1 MKVFNLNKETLKAGW
16 MVSGLS
22 PKILPR
28 IEGLT
33 ASFFIK
39 ATFRLHPDKD
49 PTPWPKKPDRCSG
62 DKMIDGDKKKG
73 LGYISDFAPYKPYAD
88 FAAIGTGYPPP
99 EATGHFIVRMQVGDH
114 AREIGVI
121 GERQWQHDWSG
132 EKPGKPAQV
141 KATQLSWNNARGGPD
156 YPPNPLGR
164 GRDGKAMPLLEDP
177 MHLVRSTA
185 EVVPPA
191 LFAPYT
197 KTCPMRRAKLG
208 TYGGDYAETG
218 WPWFAQDFDYT
229 FYNAT
234 DERQWIKGYLRGDE
248 EMLFKNMH
256 PGIPDYRSHLPK
268 LRARCFVTQTMNWS
282 VDLKPEEARREF
294 REIPMDLDTLWVDMD
309 AEKLILV
316 WRGRTPTSSLKL
328 RDFGNILI
336 LTEPLGQKT
345 KPLEHY
351 QSLLVEA
358 ATIKKPERPAGPS
371 PDPAKINEKIQ
382 SASAVALARRAVNR
396 KLSAANAQG
405 VFEKTD
411 PREARHLR
419 EGLKNVPPP
428 SPESLAAMPKSHAE
442 AVGLLKT
449 AQNQSGVL
457 SKLDAASYLT
467 APQLPDIES
476 ERDEILRKMEEKKAV
491 LKSGLPVRRKKG
503 DFMKGQ
509 ELDLP
514 KIRKEGLEKVDMRG
528 VDFSGLDLS
537 GVSFRRGVLSKAN
550 FSKCKLTGADFTD
563 ANLRGVDLK
572 GADLQ
577 EALLNGAD
585 LSKAT
590 ASGAVWRGASL
601 TNAKLSKLNLAGAD
615 FSKAKGTRAD
625 FSQSDLTGAS
635 FIGADLP
642 GASFHK
648 ATVENADFSTA
659 KLVYADF
666 RGSKSAG
673 ITMND
678 ADLTKFRGG
687 IKADF
692 TGGSFRR
699 ILAPK
704 SVWASS
710 NLDKT
715 NFLQAAMPRSRLT
728 EATIRDA
735 NFDRCDLTGA
745 NFEDSIMHRTVLSN
759 ANLLRARF
767 SRTDLTQAN
776 LDGSNM
782 YQAGFWKT
790 IFLHA
795 TWHDANIKKT
805 LLDR

>member
-28 IEGLT
+28 VEGLT

-39 ATFRLHPDKD
+39 ATFQLHPDKD

-73 LGYISDFAPYKPYAD
+73 LGYISDFVPYKPYAD

-99 EATGHFIVRMQVGDH
+99 GATEHFIVRMQVGESF
-114 AREIGVI
+114 REIGVI
-121 GERQWQHDWSG
+121 GQRTWQHGLIG
-132 EKPGKPAQV
+132 ESPGKPEQV
-141 KATQLSWNNARGGPD
+141 AATKLSWDNAWGGKD
-156 YPPNPLGR
+156 YPMNLLGVGREGRAMHTLVDPL
-164 GRDGKAMPLLEDP
+164 
-177 MHLVRSTA
+177 HLVRSTS
-185 EVVPPA
+185 ELVPPA
-191 LFAPYT
+191 VFAPYT
-197 KTCPMRRAKLG
+197 KTCPIRRAKLG

-218 WPWFAQDFDYT
+218 WPWFAKDFDYT

-234 DERQWIKGYLRGDE
+234 DPRQWIKGYLRGDE
-248 EMLFKNMH
+248 ELLFKNMH
-256 PGIPDYRSHLPK
+256 PKHPEYRTRLPG
-268 LRARCFVTQTMNWS
+268 LRARCFVTQTTNWS
-282 VDLKPEEARREF
+282 VDLKQEEAEREF

-316 WRGRTPTSSLKL
+316 WRGRVPTRSLKL

-336 LTEPLGQKT
+336 LTEPLGQNAN
-345 KPLEHY
+345 PLTHY
-351 QSLLVEA
+351 QSLLKEA
-358 ATIKKPERPAGPS
+358 ATIKKPERPAGHS
-371 PDPAKINEKIQ
+371 PDPLKINAKIQ
-382 SASAVALARRAVNR
+382 AASAVALARRAANR
-396 KLSAANAQG
+396 KLSAANVRG

-411 PREARHLR
+411 LRVVGHL
-419 EGLKNVPPP
+419 GGGVKNVPPP
-428 SPESLAAMPKSHAE
+428 SPESLAVMPKNHAE

-449 AQNQSGVL
+449 AQSQSEVL
-457 SKLDAASYLT
+457 GKLDAASYLT
-467 APQLPDIES
+467 APQLPDIEG
-476 ERDEILRKMEEKKAV
+476 ERDKILREMEQKKAI

-509 ELDLP
+509 EPDLP

-537 GVSFRRGVLSKAN
+537 GVSFRRCVLSKAN
-550 FSKCKLTGADFTD
+550 FSKCKLAGADFTD
-563 ANLRGVDLK
+563 ANLREVDLT

-577 EALLNGAD
+577 ESVLNGAD
-585 LSKAT
+585 LSKAMV
-590 ASGAVWRGASL
+590 SGAVWRGASL
-601 TNAKLSKLNLAGAD
+601 RSTKLSKLNLAGAD
-615 FSKAKGTRAD
+615 FSKAKGTRVD

-648 ATVENADFSTA
+648 ATVENADFSGA
-659 KLVYADF
+659 KLFYADF
-666 RGSKSAG
+666 RGSKSTG
-673 ITMND
+673 IRMDD

-710 NLDKT
+710 NLDNT
-715 NFLQAAMPRSRLT
+715 NFLQATMPRSRLT

-735 NFDRCDLTGA
+735 NFDRCELTEA

-767 SRTDLTQAN
+767 SRADLTRAN

-790 IFLHA
+790 VFLHA
-795 TWHDANIKKT
+795 SWHDANIKKT